1 MNFRSQELAQ
11 VSNSDMKVFNKFG
24 EEVSPLFLRENIES
38 FYSQLRIFG
47 MHASIGSLYAFS
59 ASISGHLSNQ
69 VVTLKGEDYT
79 VVFVSPFRSVLLD
92 EFAHLENSRTKAR
105 FENHEVVF
113 LRDSLDSLLSLGQ
126 RNIGMVVVLLAVE
139 VISDSSNAV
148 PNSPPHTAVVAVPDS
163 AVLPPISPQPG
174 REASSSQCNGKTNQR
189 TGCQNRT
196 CCMYSIDGVEFKP
209 ALLLEAQATNFA
221 IS

>member
-79 VVFVSPFRSVLLD
+79 VVFASPFRRSVLLD
-92 EFAHLENSRTKAR
+92 EFTHLGNSRAKAR

-113 LRDSLDSLLSLGQ
+113 VRDSLDSLLSLGH
-126 RNIGMVVVLLAVE
+126 RNIGMVVVL
-139 VISDSSNAV
+139 
-148 PNSPPHTAVVAVPDS
+148 
-163 AVLPPISPQPG
+163 
-174 REASSSQCNGKTNQR
+174 
-189 TGCQNRT
+189 
-196 CCMYSIDGVEFKP
+196 
-209 ALLLEAQATNFA
+209 
-221 IS
+221 